1 MGKQIALL
9 EKAFKELDIPKKNLE
24 HFCLYL
30 EMLSEWNMHIAL
42 ISKKEK
48 NVVSNLLAPSLLFFK
63 FFKGNN
69 ISVVD
74 IGSGAGFPA
83 IAIKIYEPTLKTTM
97 IEANSKKC
105 AFLTYACAKL
115 NLHCNIINKRI
126 EAMDEIIKCDIITAR
141 ALKISTLLN
150 KIKRRISGGYLL
162 YLTSKD
168 NHLTIPPEKE
178 LVLNNHCAKLYQL
191 KELVD

>member
-1 MGKQIALL
+1 MEKQKELL
-9 EKAFKELDIPKKNLE
+9 EKTFNELNIPKKNLE
-24 HFCLYL
+24 RFCLYL
-30 EMLSEWNMHIAL
+30 EMLSEWNRHIAL

-48 NVVSNLLAPSLLFFK
+48 NIVRNLLAPSLLFFK
-63 FFKGNN
+63 FFEGNN
-69 ISVVD
+69 PSIVD

-83 IAIKIYEPTLKTTM
+83 IVIKIYEPTLKITM

-105 AFLTYACAKL
+105 AFLIYACAKL

-150 KIKRRISGGYLL
+150 KIERRISGGYLL

-168 NHLTIPPEKE
+168 NHLAIPPQKE
-178 LVLNNHCAKLYQL
+178 LILNNHYAKLYKL
-191 KELVD
+191 KELAD